1 MEGGINSGLAG
12 RFLIRLT
19 SETGRREYAEV
30 IFCDEGRGIQAPFRR
45 IRKTKSFERW
55 LKAIRK
61 TAQLADAQ
69 TILFFG

>member
-30 IFCDEGRGIQAPFRR
+30 IFCDSE
-45 IRKTKSFERW
+45 E
-55 LKAIRK
+55 
-61 TAQLADAQ
+61 
-69 TILFFG
+69 